1 MSGAAGERE
10 MEVDVDDDAVPAGP
24 FSSWLREALEGLATG
39 RGIDVP
45 CGSCTACCRSAY
57 FIHVEPDEV
66 DALRHIPAALRFP
79 APGLPK
85 GHVVL
90 GYDEQG
96 RCPMLVDEGCS
107 IYAHRPRTCR
117 TYDCRVF
124 PAAGV
129 SAADDG
135 KPLVDERARRWRFDH
150 PTPADVAEHDAVR
163 ATAVALRGSDEA
175 RTSLELA
182 VLAVR
187 RSGSRG

>member
-1 MSGAAGERE
+1 MSGAGEQ
-10 MEVDVDDDAVPAGP
+10 DIDDGVRAGP
-24 FSSWLREALEGLATG
+24 FSSWLRATLDGLATG

-45 CGSCTACCRSAY
+45 CGTCSACCRSAY
-57 FIHVEPDEV
+57 FIHVEPDE
-66 DALRHIPAALRFP
+66 AETLRRIPAAVRFP
-79 APGLPK
+79 APGLPD

-90 GYDEQG
+90 GYDERG
-96 RCPMLVDEGCS
+96 RCPMLVDDRCS
-107 IYAHRPRTCR
+107 IYEHRPRTCR

-124 PAAGV
+124 AAAGL

-150 PTPADVAEHDAVR
+150 PTPADVAEHDTVR
-163 ATAVALRGSDEA
+163 ATAVSLRGTADEA

-187 RSGSRG
+187 RAASRR